1 MTTQVPTGDELRLL
15 VRSLL
20 RELVPART
28 EEAASG
34 PCGAPMTALTTARQQ
49 APPALPGLVAAVANA
64 DASSADSDVVSLR
77 TDAELDAFV
86 HHLLDL
92 FDNPRHRAELR
103 SGARR
108 FRLGGTA
115 GTSATTGATST
126 EPTVHRVERG
136 AVTELHVKRAA
147 AAGAR
152 LVLGPRAVLTP
163 LARDRARGSGV
174 LVERER

>member
-1 MTTQVPTGDELRLL
+1 MTTPTPAGDELRVL

-20 RELVPART
+20 RELVPAAV
-28 EEAASG
+28 EESAA
-34 PCGAPMTALTTARQQ
+34 APRQVLPMALT
-49 APPALPGLVAAVANA
+49 APPQEPLPSLTNAIPATA
-64 DASSADSDVVSLR
+64 DAGPPRADSDMVTLR
-77 TDAELDAFV
+77 TDADLDEFV
-86 HHLLDL
+86 HRLLAL
-92 FDNPRHRAELR
+92 FDDPRSRSELR

-115 GTSATTGATST
+115 GTSVMAGATSA
-126 EPTVHRVERG
+126 EPIVHRVERG

-174 LVERER
+174 PVDKER